1 MKYRIFAAVIA
12 VLLTFSASVSVF
24 AREPYAGYTY
34 DTYGDRVPA
43 PNVFLPQKEITGYSL
58 GIGHMSKPSDVFVD
72 EEDNVYLMDT
82 GNGRVIILDNKY
94 NLKKVVDNFTLDGN
108 PSPLKDASGIFAN
121 AGRGLIYIADKGNGR
136 VIVTDFDGNI
146 LRSEGKPE
154 TDYLSDDIM
163 FAPRKIVV
171 NSIGTMYVLSDNINQ
186 GMIAIDEDGVFQ
198 GFFGA
203 EKIQLTPVQRADLMW
218 RKVLTKAQQSYA
230 ATIQPTEYTN
240 IFIDN
245 EDFIYTATALET
257 YEKAQIKRLNP
268 SEKNILYEDMRYGD
282 LEGELVNGVYTVS
295 ALIDVT
301 VDDDGFIYALDKNFG
316 RVYMYD
322 EESWN
327 LGIFGKK
334 DTVWGTFGEPI
345 AIDNAGGN
353 ILVLDN
359 AKASLFVFEPTEYG
373 KYIIEAENYHYKGRY
388 ALALEPWEMVRDMNN
403 NYEWAY
409 AGIGRAQHMVEEYKP
424 AMDNFRL
431 ANNRYLYSQS
441 KKKYRTYILR
451 KNFTAYTILFLVI
464 CIGGYIIVKK
474 RRKIAEFIKRKI
486 NNGISDKGRFG
497 Q

>member
-1 MKYRIFAAVIA
+1 MKYRIMAAIFAC
-12 VLLTFSASVSVF
+12 LFTFSASVSVF
-24 AREPYAGYTY
+24 AKEPYDGYTY

-43 PNVFLPQKEITGYSL
+43 PNVFLPKKEITGYSL

-72 EEDNVYLMDT
+72 KQNNVYLLDT
-82 GNGRVIILDNKY
+82 GNGRVIILDDKY
-94 NLKKVVDNFTLDGN
+94 NLKKVVDKFTLDGAE
-108 PSPLKDASGIFAN
+108 SPLKEASGIFAD
-121 AGRGLIYIADKGNGR
+121 GEKELLYIADKGNSR
-136 VIVTDFDGNI
+136 VIVTDFNGNI
-146 LRSEGKPE
+146 TRVEGKPE
-154 TDYLSDDIM
+154 TEYLSDDIV

-171 NSIGTMYVLSDNINQ
+171 NSIGTMYILSDNINQ
-186 GMIAIDEDGVFQ
+186 GMISIDTDGNFN

-257 YEKAQIKRLNP
+257 YTTAQIKRLNP
-268 SEKNILYEDMRYGD
+268 SEKNILYEDMTYGD
-282 LEGELVNGVYTVS
+282 LSGETVNWVYTVS

-334 DTVWGTFGEPI
+334 DTIWGTFNEPI
-345 AIDNAGGN
+345 AIDNAGSD

-388 ALALEPWEMVRDMNN
+388 ALAREPWETVRDMNN

-409 AGIGRAQHMVEEYKP
+409 AGIGRAEHMVGEYKS

-431 ANNRYLYSQS
+431 ANHRYLYSQS

-451 KNFTAYTILFLVI
+451 KNFTAVVVVLLIVI
-464 CIGGYIIVKK
+464 IGGYLLIKK
-474 RRKIAEFIKRKI
+474 RSEIAAFIRKKIKRGK
-486 NNGISDKGRFG
+486 
-497 Q
+497 